1 MVACTVCVE
10 KGSSGMNHNKR
21 IFALGFFD
29 GVHLG
34 HQALLAECVRL
45 AEAMEAQTAAI
56 TFEHH
61 PQSMFSTQVPPLLST
76 LSDRLRL
83 LQRYGIGHVRTFPVT
98 PEVMGKPWRE
108 FLLELMEAG
117 AVGFVCGDDFR
128 FGRGG
133 AGNAGALR
141 EFCRERQMPCVI
153 VPEQS
158 LNGIRISSSYIRRQI
173 TGGDMA
179 TAVRFLG
186 HGHMLTG
193 TVVTGRRLGHRL
205 GFPTANIELPAEVVC
220 PRHGV
225 YACRAFVGEKS
236 YMAVCNVG
244 SRPTVQG
251 HQVRTETWL
260 LDFSGDLYGQAVTLE
275 FLWFLRPEQRFE
287 SVDVLKEAVLQDAE
301 NTRRFFEK
309 T

>member
-1 MVACTVCVE
+1 M
-10 KGSSGMNHNKR
+10 KQKR

-45 AEAMEAQTAAI
+45 ARELDVHTAAI
-56 TFEHH
+56 TFQSH
-61 PQSMFSTQVPPLLST
+61 PQSLFSSQVPPLLST
-76 LSDRLRL
+76 LQDRDRLLR
-83 LQRYGIGHVRTFPVT
+83 RYGIEHIYAFPVVR
-98 PEVMGKPWRE
+98 EVMGKPWRD
-108 FLLELMEAG
+108 FLLELMEYG
-117 AVGFVCGDDFR
+117 AAGFVCGDDFR
-128 FGRGG
+128 FGSRGE
-133 AGNAGALR
+133 GNAELLR
-141 EFCRERQMPCVI
+141 QFCRERQIPCVI
-153 VPEQS
+153 VPEQT
-158 LNGIRISSSYIRRQI
+158 LDGVRISSSYIRKQI
-173 TGGDMA
+173 AEGDMA
-179 TAVRFLG
+179 TAVRYLG

-193 TVVTGRRLGHRL
+193 TVVTGRKLGHKL
-205 GFPTANIELPAEVVC
+205 GFPTANIELPEGVIV

-244 SRPTVQG
+244 RRPTVHG

-275 FLWFLRPEQRFE
+275 FFFFLRPEQRFE
-287 SVDVLKEAVLQDAE
+287 SLEVLKEAVLQDAE

>member
-1 MVACTVCVE
+1 MD
-10 KGSSGMNHNKR
+10 HNKR
-21 IFALGFFD
+21 VFALGFFD

-34 HQALLAECVRL
+34 HQALLAECVRM
-45 AEAMEAQTAAI
+45 AKAMDCETAAV
-56 TFEHH
+56 TFERH
-61 PQSMFSTQVPPLLST
+61 PQSLFRPEVPPLLST
-76 LSDRLRL
+76 LSDRFRL
-83 LQRYGIGHVRTFPVT
+83 LLRYGIGHVCPYPVT
-98 PEVMGKPWRE
+98 EEVMGKNWQD
-108 FLLELMEAG
+108 FLLELIESG

-133 AGNAGALR
+133 AGNAGTLR
-141 EFCRERQMPCVI
+141 EFCRERKLPCVI
-153 VPEQS
+153 VPEQT
-158 LNGIRISSSYIRRQI
+158 LDGVRISSSYIRRQI
-173 TGGDMA
+173 ESGDMA
-179 TAVRFLG
+179 TAVRYLG

-193 TVVTGRRLGHRL
+193 TVVTGRRLGRKL
-205 GFPTANIELPAEVVC
+205 GFPTANIELPENVIV

-225 YACRAFVGEKS
+225 YACYAYVGQKR

-260 LDFSGDLYGQAVTLE
+260 LDFSGDLYGRAVTLE
-275 FLWFLRPEQRFE
+275 FLYFLRPEQRFQ
-287 SVDVLKEAVLQDAE
+287 SVDALKEAVLNDAE

>member
-1 MVACTVCVE
+1 
-10 KGSSGMNHNKR
+10 MNYERR

-34 HQALLAECVRL
+34 HQALLTECVRL
-45 AEAMEAQTAAI
+45 AKAMDVESAAI

-61 PQSMFSTQVPPLLST
+61 PHSLFRQDTPPLLST
-76 LSDRLRL
+76 LCDRLRL
-83 LQRYGIGHVRTFPVT
+83 LLRYGVDHVYPFPVT
-98 PEVMGKPWRE
+98 ETIMGKPWQE
-108 FLLELMEAG
+108 FLEELIEYG

-133 AGNAGALR
+133 AGNAQTIR
-141 EFCRERQMPCVI
+141 DFCRERRLLCVI
-153 VPEQS
+153 VPEQTM
-158 LNGIRISSSYIRRQI
+158 NGVRISSTYIRRQI
-173 TGGDMA
+173 ETGDMA

-193 TVVTGRRLGHRL
+193 IVVTGRKLGHKL
-205 GFPTANIELPAEVVC
+205 GFPTANIELPQGVIV

-225 YACRAFVGEKS
+225 YACRAYVGDKG

-244 SRPTVQG
+244 SRPTVSG

-260 LDFSGDLYGQAVTLE
+260 LDFEGNLYGKAVTLE
-275 FLWFLRPEQRFE
+275 FFYFLRPEKHFE
-287 SVDVLKEAVLQDAE
+287 SLDALKDAVLLDAE
-301 NTRRFFEK
+301 NTRNFFANS
-309 T
+309 

>member
-1 MVACTVCVE
+1 M
-10 KGSSGMNHNKR
+10 KQKR

-34 HQALLAECVRL
+34 HQALLAECARL
-45 AEAMEAQTAAI
+45 AREMGVHTAAI
-56 TFEHH
+56 TFQSH
-61 PQSMFSTQVPPLLST
+61 PQSLFSSQVPPLLST
-76 LSDRLRL
+76 LQDRDRLLR
-83 LQRYGIGHVRTFPVT
+83 RYGVEHIYAFGVV
-98 PEVMGKPWRE
+98 PEVMSMPWHDFLEKLVE
-108 FLLELMEAG
+108 FG
-117 AVGFVCGDDFR
+117 AAGFVCGDDFR
-128 FGRGG
+128 FGSRGE
-133 AGNAGALR
+133 GNAELLR
-141 EFCRERQMPCVI
+141 QFCRERQIPCII
-153 VPEQS
+153 VPEQT
-158 LNGIRISSSYIRRQI
+158 LDGVRISSSYIRRQI
-173 TGGDMA
+173 ESGDMA
-179 TAVRFLG
+179 TAVRYLG

-193 TVVTGRRLGHRL
+193 TVVTGRKLGHKL
-205 GFPTANIELPAEVVC
+205 GFPTANIELPEGVIV

-244 SRPTVQG
+244 SRPTVHG

-275 FLWFLRPEQRFE
+275 FFFFLRPEQRFE
-287 SVDVLKEAVLQDAE
+287 SLEVLKEAVLQDAE